1 MPVRSRSPNGRS
13 WPSFPRNRSRERHGL
28 RADASGTNE
37 FEDGCPRPSGHGG
50 AQGDPRARVDGA
62 RKDNGLLGSAY
73 STGHRYHSSSS
84 RDNSRRRLGDND
96 DARAGEDAGG
106 QERRRDARQGY
117 VPPRA
122 SGSRSYSDRR
132 GERRSEPRRDRQCFA
147 SDSEFASRAHGRH
160 HDGCDDPRDGHSPHR
175 ISRLSPAPG
184 EVRREYRQPIC
195 SVAGSSGRP
204 SANQIQLNSRII
216 KARGAD
222 SILAIVEAEH
232 GEFNAVN
239 AATACSRLAKTQKG
253 SAQGPREDIRSVR
266 LLATGWLRHQAL
278 PRV

>member
-1 MPVRSRSPNGRS
+1 MPIRSRSQNE
-13 WPSFPRNRSRERHGL
+13 PSSPRNRSRSRERHGL

-37 FEDGCPRPSGHGG
+37 FEDGCRRPSGHGG

-62 RKDNGLLGSAY
+62 RKDNELLGSAY
-73 STGHRYHSSSS
+73 STGHRDHSSSS
-84 RDNSRRRLGDND
+84 RDNSRRRLGDNGDRRD

-147 SDSEFASRAHGRH
+147 SDSEFASRPHGRR

-184 EVRREYRQPIC
+184 EVRREYRQPIG

-204 SANQIQLNSRII
+204 SAKQIQLNANHQSSRCREHPRDRRGR
-216 KARGAD
+216 ARR
-222 SILAIVEAEH
+222 VQ
-232 GEFNAVN
+232 
-239 AATACSRLAKTQKG
+239 CSQRCNCLPPSRKDA
-253 SAQGPREDIRSVR
+253 PRQC
-266 LLATGWLRHQAL
+266 T
-278 PRV
+278 